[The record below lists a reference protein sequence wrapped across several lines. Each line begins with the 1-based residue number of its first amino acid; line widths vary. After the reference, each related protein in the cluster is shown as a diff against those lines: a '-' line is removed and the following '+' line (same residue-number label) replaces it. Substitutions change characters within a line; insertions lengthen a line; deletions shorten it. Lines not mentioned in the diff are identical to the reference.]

1 MLNVSP
7 THSIP
12 SEWDFLLCPIMSY
25 IWKESRENTKKRIKA
40 LLLH

>member
-1 MLNVSP
+1 MLNVPPLTLFQVSG
-7 THSIP
+7 T
-12 SEWDFLLCPIMSY
+12 FLLCPIMSY